1 MKCVL
6 LFAAALGSKVTP
18 IEKTLELLAGLQA
31 KIVKEGETAQ
41 KLYEEFTDYCDDN
54 SKELIFSIKTGKAEA
69 ERQTA
74 AIAHAAA
81 KIQEAESVI
90 EDLAAKSSTN
100 SADLKAA
107 TEIRDAEKAEFE
119 KSDAD
124 LGETVDMLR
133 RAISII
139 EREMNKGSSLV
150 QTDMSA
156 ITDAL
161 QSLLNAN
168 TVNSMNKAKVQALL
182 QSQTDMDDLQPAGA
196 PAPDAY
202 KSHSGGILATLE
214 DMMEKAAAQRADG
227 QKAEMVAQHNFELLA
242 QKLNDEIA
250 DQEKQ
255 LKATKKAK
263 AVAEE
268 AKSEAEGALA
278 QAQKGVAEDESALH
292 DLQENCMV
300 KATAYD
306 VEKQERAG
314 ELNALATAM
323 KILQEKTGGASERTY
338 SFLQVKVS
346 SRVAAKAQE
355 LESRLLAFVQKLAKT
370 DGTEELAQ
378 LLVRIKTTMGQAELD
393 GDDPFA
399 KVKGL
404 IQDMIEKLVAEAQ
417 KEASHKAFCD
427 EEMSE
432 TKAKKEDKED
442 ELDTLGTKIDQAT
455 AKIAKLKE
463 EVATLE
469 KELAEIAKV
478 QAEADKLRADEKAAW
493 ADAKADFEGGLEGV
507 RMALDVLRDYY
518 AEKGDEE
525 ALLQQPTGHT
535 KATGAASGI
544 IGMLEVIES
553 DFSKMLAEGS
563 AKEDQA
569 QGEYE
574 KLTKDNEVAT
584 ATKTTEVKYKTKD
597 SKETAARLAGLE
609 DDKGVAEKEY
619 SAIMEYW
626 EKLQPMCVAKP
637 EPYEERKKR
646 REAEIAGL
654 KEALQILE
662 NESAPAFLQIRRA

>member
-1 MKCVL
+1 
-6 LFAAALGSKVTP
+6 
-18 IEKTLELLAGLQA
+18 
-31 KIVKEGETAQ
+31 
-41 KLYEEFTDYCDDN
+41 
-54 SKELIFSIKTGKAEA
+54 
-69 ERQTA
+69 
-74 AIAHAAA
+74 
-81 KIQEAESVI
+81 
-90 EDLAAKSSTN
+90 
-100 SADLKAA
+100 
-107 TEIRDAEKAEFE
+107 
-119 KSDAD
+119 
-124 LGETVDMLR
+124 MLR

-139 EREMNKGSSLV
+139 EREMNKGSSLM
-150 QTDMSA
+150 QSDSMSA
-156 ITDAL
+156 ITNAL
-161 QSLLNAN
+161 KALLDSNM
-168 TVNSMNKAKVQALL
+168 VNSLNKAKVQALL
-182 QSQTDMDDLQPAGA
+182 QSNTDMDDLQPAGA

-202 KSHSGGILATLE
+202 KSQSGGILQTME
-214 DMMEKAAAQRADG
+214 DMMEKAAAQRAEG
-227 QKAEMVAQHNFELLA
+227 QKAEMTAQHNFELLA

-263 AVAEE
+263 AAAEE

-278 QAQKGVAEDESALH
+278 NAQKGVAEDEAALH

-323 KILQEKTGGASERTY
+323 KILQEKTGAAADRTY
-338 SFLQVKVS
+338 SFVQVKAS
-346 SRVAAKAQE
+346 SRAAAKAAEVKDRVLE
-355 LESRLLAFVQKLAKT
+355 LVQKLADK
-370 DGTEELAQ
+370 DGTAELAQ
-378 LLVRIKTTMGQAELD
+378 LMVRMKTTMGQADLD

-404 IQDMIEKLVAEAQ
+404 IQDMIEKLVADAA

-442 ELDTLGTKIDQAT
+442 ELDTLSTKIDQAT

-469 KELAEIAKV
+469 AELAEIAKV
-478 QAEADKLRADEKAAW
+478 QAEADKLRANEKEAW
-493 ADAKADFEGGLEGV
+493 GNAKSDFEQGLEGV

-518 AEKGDEE
+518 ANNDE

-535 KATGAASGI
+535 KATGASTGI

-553 DFSKMLAEGS
+553 DFSKMLAEGQ
-563 AKEDQA
+563 ATEDQA
-569 QGEYE
+569 QKEYDT
-574 KLTKDNEVAT
+574 LTKDNEVAT
-584 ATKTTEVKYKTKD
+584 ATKTTEAEYKTKD
-597 SKETAARLAGLE
+597 SKETAARLAGLQ

-637 EPYEERKKR
+637 EPYAERKKR

>member
-1 MKCVL
+1 MKAVFLVVC
-6 LFAAALGSKVTP
+6 ALGAKVSP
-18 IEKTLELLAGLQA
+18 IAKTIELLEGLQS
-31 KIVKEGETAQ
+31 KIHAEAENGQ
-41 KLYEEFTDYCDDN
+41 KLYEEFTSYCDDQ
-54 SKELIFSIKTGKAEA
+54 SSELIHAIKTGKADA
-69 ERQTA
+69 ERQSA
-74 AIAHAAA
+74 SIAHATA
-81 KIQEAESVI
+81 KIQGADSLI
-90 EDLAAKSSTN
+90 EDLAGKVSTN
-100 SADLKAA
+100 NADLKAA
-107 TEIRDAEKAEFE
+107 TEIRDAEKADFE
-119 KSDAD
+119 KSDQD
-124 LGETVDMLR
+124 LAETVDMLR
-133 RAISII
+133 RAVGII
-139 EREMNKGSSLV
+139 EKEMNKGASLM
-150 QTDMSA
+150 QSGSMTA
-156 ITDAL
+156 ITSAL
-161 QSLLNAN
+161 QTLLDSNV
-168 TVNSMNKAKVQALL
+168 VNSLNKAKVQALL
-182 QSQTDMDDLQPAGA
+182 QSNTDMDDLQPGGA

-202 KSHSGGILATLE
+202 KSHSGGILQTLE

-227 QKAEMVAQHNFELLA
+227 QKAEMLAAHNFELLA
-242 QKLNDEIA
+242 QKLSDEVA

-263 AVAEE
+263 AEAEE
-268 AKSEAEGALA
+268 AKSIAEGDLSST
-278 QAQKGVAEDESALH
+278 QKGLKEDEASLH

-306 VEKQERAG
+306 VEKQERA
-314 ELNALATAM
+314 EEIKALETATQ
-323 KILQEKTGGASERTY
+323 ILQEKTGAASARTY
-338 SFLQVKVS
+338 SFLQEKS
-346 SRVAAKAQE
+346 TIRAASKAAETKNRV
-355 LESRLLAFVQKLAKT
+355 LAFVQKLANE
-370 DGTEELAQ
+370 DGTEALAQ

-404 IQDMIEKLVAEAQ
+404 IQDMIEKLVADAQ

-469 KELAEIAKV
+469 AELAEIARV
-478 QAEADKLRADEKAAW
+478 QMEADKLRTNEKAAW
-493 ADAKADFEGGLEGV
+493 GAAKVDFAQGLEGV

-518 AEKGDEE
+518 ASDD
-525 ALLQQPTGHT
+525 AFLQQPTGHS
-535 KATGAASGI
+535 KATGASTGI

-553 DFSKMLAEGS
+553 DFSKMLAEGQ
-563 AKEDQA
+563 ATEDQA
-569 QGEYE
+569 QKEYDT
-574 KLTKDNEVAT
+574 LSKDNEVAT
-584 ATKTTEVKYKTKD
+584 ATKTTEAEYKTKD
-597 SKETAARLAGLE
+597 SKETAARLAGLQ

-637 EPYEERKKR
+637 EPYAERKKR

>member
-1 MKCVL
+1 MKAVFLVVC
-6 LFAAALGSKVTP
+6 ALGAKVSP
-18 IEKTLELLAGLQA
+18 IAKTIELLEGLQS
-31 KIVKEGETAQ
+31 KIHAEAENGQ
-41 KLYEEFTDYCDDN
+41 KLYEEFTSYCDDQ
-54 SKELIFSIKTGKAEA
+54 SSELIHAIKTGKADA
-69 ERQTA
+69 ERQSA
-74 AIAHAAA
+74 SIAHATA
-81 KIQEAESVI
+81 KIQEAVSVI
-90 EDLAAKSSTN
+90 EDLAGKVSTN
-100 SADLKAA
+100 NADLKAA
-107 TEIRDAEKAEFE
+107 TEIRDAEKADFE
-119 KSDAD
+119 KSDQD
-124 LGETVDMLR
+124 LAETVDMLR
-133 RAISII
+133 RAVGII
-139 EREMNKGSSLV
+139 EKEMNKGASLM
-150 QTDMSA
+150 QSGSMTA
-156 ITDAL
+156 ITSAL
-161 QSLLNAN
+161 QTLLDSNV
-168 TVNSMNKAKVQALL
+168 VNSLNKAKVQALL
-182 QSQTDMDDLQPAGA
+182 QSNTDMDDLQPGGA

-202 KSHSGGILATLE
+202 KSHSGGILQTLE

-227 QKAEMVAQHNFELLA
+227 QKAEMLAAHNFELLA
-242 QKLNDEIA
+242 QKLSDEVA

-263 AVAEE
+263 AEAEE
-268 AKSEAEGALA
+268 AKSIAEGDLSST
-278 QAQKGVAEDESALH
+278 QKGLKEDEASLH

-306 VEKQERAG
+306 VEKQERA
-314 ELNALATAM
+314 EEIKALETATQ
-323 KILQEKTGGASERTY
+323 ILQEKTGAASARTY
-338 SFLQVKVS
+338 SFLQEKS
-346 SRVAAKAQE
+346 TIRAASKAAETKNRV
-355 LESRLLAFVQKLAKT
+355 LAFVQKLANE
-370 DGTEELAQ
+370 DGTEALAQ

-404 IQDMIEKLVAEAQ
+404 IQDMIEKLVADAQ

-469 KELAEIAKV
+469 AELAEIARV
-478 QAEADKLRADEKAAW
+478 QMEADKLRTNEKAAW
-493 ADAKADFEGGLEGV
+493 GAAKSDFSQGLEGV

-518 AEKGDEE
+518 ASDD
-525 ALLQQPTGHT
+525 AFLQQPTGHS
-535 KATGAASGI
+535 KATGASTGI

-553 DFSKMLAEGS
+553 DFSKMLAEGQ
-563 AKEDQA
+563 ATEDQA
-569 QGEYE
+569 QKEYDT
-574 KLTKDNEVAT
+574 LSKDNEVAT
-584 ATKTTEVKYKTKD
+584 ATKTTEAEYKTKD
-597 SKETAARLAGLE
+597 SKETAARLAGLQ
-609 DDKGVAEKEY
+609 DDKGVAAKEY

-637 EPYEERKKR
+637 EPYAERKKR

>member
-1 MKCVL
+1 MKAVFL
-6 LFAAALGSKVTP
+6 LTCALGAKVSP
-18 IEKTLELLAGLQA
+18 IAKTIELLEGLQS
-31 KIVKEGETAQ
+31 KIHAEAENAQ
-41 KLYEEFTDYCDDN
+41 KLYEEFTSYCDDQ
-54 SKELIFSIKTGKAEA
+54 SSELIHAIKTAKADA
-69 ERQTA
+69 ERQSAT
-74 AIAHAAA
+74 IAHNTA
-81 KIQEAESVI
+81 KIQEADSVI
-90 EDLAAKSSTN
+90 EDLAGKVSTN
-100 SADLKAA
+100 NADLKAA
-107 TEIRDAEKAEFE
+107 TEIRDAEKADFE
-119 KSDAD
+119 KSDQD
-124 LGETVDMLR
+124 LAETVDMLR
-133 RAISII
+133 RAVGII
-139 EREMNKGSSLV
+139 EKEMNKGASLM
-150 QTDMSA
+150 QSGSMTA
-156 ITDAL
+156 ITSAL
-161 QSLLNAN
+161 QTLLDSNV
-168 TVNSMNKAKVQALL
+168 VNSLNKAKVQALL
-182 QSQTDMDDLQPAGA
+182 QSNTEEDDLQPGGA

-202 KSHSGGILATLE
+202 KSHSGGILQTLE

-227 QKAEMVAQHNFELLA
+227 QKAEMLSSHNFELLA
-242 QKLNDEIA
+242 QKLNDEVA

-263 AVAEE
+263 AEAEE
-268 AKSEAEGALA
+268 AKSVAEGDLSST
-278 QAQKGVAEDESALH
+278 QKGLKEDEASLH

-306 VEKQERAG
+306 VEKQERA
-314 ELNALATAM
+314 EEIKALETATQ
-323 KILQEKTGGASERTY
+323 ILQEKTGAASARTY
-338 SFLQVKVS
+338 SFLQVQSTIRAASKVS
-346 SRVAAKAQE
+346 EKKDRV
-355 LESRLLAFVQKLAKT
+355 LAFVQKLANE
-370 DGTEELAQ
+370 DGTEALAQ

-404 IQDMIEKLVAEAQ
+404 IQDMIEKLVADAQ

-469 KELAEIAKV
+469 AELAEIARV
-478 QAEADKLRADEKAAW
+478 QAEADKLRTNEKDAW
-493 ADAKADFEGGLEGV
+493 RAAKADFGQGLEGV

-518 AEKGDEE
+518 ASDD
-525 ALLQQPTGHT
+525 AFLQQPTGHS
-535 KATGAASGI
+535 KATGASTGI

-553 DFSKMLAEGS
+553 DFSKMLAEGQ
-563 AKEDQA
+563 ATEDQA
-569 QGEYE
+569 QKEYDT
-574 KLTKDNEVAT
+574 LSKDNEVAT
-584 ATKTTEVKYKTKD
+584 ATKTTEAEYKTKD
-597 SKETAARLAGLE
+597 SKETAARLAGLQ
-609 DDKGVAEKEY
+609 DDQGVAQKEY

-637 EPYEERKKR
+637 EPYAERKKR